1 VVVPAPLPP
10 APTHTGSVVAPVHPP
25 ALPSA
30 PPGEI
35 ADDAPLR
42 AGLVA
47 FEGMVRPVKGGLE
60 VRSVVLDES
69 LVRNAMTQSADGL
82 PSDPDWFLG
91 ARVRVVA
98 TLVFHQAGSA
108 RGPNGEI
115 MQLREGPSFE
125 AKAPVSIELRKNAE
139 TIEGILGPSKGMFQ
153 LAGHLISREDLG
165 WSLAGKGG
173 AQSGDRVRLRGQSRT
188 YVCPPMAQCL
198 TSGVLPLFDVAR
210 AERLP

>member
-1 VVVPAPLPP
+1 
-10 APTHTGSVVAPVHPP
+10 VHPP
-25 ALPSA
+25 APPSA
-30 PPGEI
+30 LPGEI

-42 AGLVA
+42 EGFVA
-47 FEGMVRPVKGGLE
+47 FEGMLRPVKGGLD

-69 LVRNAMTQSADGL
+69 VVRKAMAQSADGL

-91 ARVRVVA
+91 ARVRVVV
-98 TLVFHQAGSA
+98 TLVFHQGGSA

-115 MQLREGPSFE
+115 MQVREGPSFE
-125 AKAPVSIELRKNAE
+125 AKAPISIELRKNAE
-139 TIEGILGPSKGMFQ
+139 IIEGTLGRSKGFFE
-153 LAGHLISREDLG
+153 LGGHLISSEDLA
-165 WSLAGKGG
+165 WALTGKGG